1 MNSLKTSITVLLF
14 SFSLLFVM
22 ATAQEVN
29 PAPEV
34 PPPVTEKDSSNND
47 STVSNV
53 ALEAPKEEKTPEI
66 DAHPP
71 VVSGIPE
78 ESILEGGSF
87 TPIKLDQF
95 VQDEIDKPSAI
106 VWTVKG
112 NKDLKV
118 SISNR
123 VATIQTP
130 DKYWNGIENITFI
143 STHSNKTP
151 SSGTAGFQVASANN
165 PPEIKQIPNQTIAEK
180 KKFSPI
186 KLDDY
191 VSDPDHEKKQ
201 IVWETYVEPTN
212 KKQAEGDLS
221 VEIDKNRIASVLTP
235 DSYWYG
241 EAKITFTATDGEFA
255 SDKTTAIFTVTP
267 VNDPP
272 VVKKHPDQV
281 IQEKEYF
288 ESIYLDELVTDVD
301 NETSE
306 IKWTVSGGKDLKAS
320 IDKHNVA
327 TIKAPYEHWNG
338 PAETFTFTATD
349 PEGASA
355 SFNTTFTVKSINDP
369 PEFLSNIEDQSIDEK
384 KEFKAIQLD
393 KLVKDIDHSFEQ
405 LKWSVSGNK
414 DLKVEFSGKEAKVL
428 IPNPLWNGY
437 ETILF
442 KVTDPE
448 GASAESEA
456 SFTVH
461 SINDPPVFVKAIP
474 DQSIDEKKTFSTI
487 QLDEFIK
494 DPDHKN
500 QDLSFDVEVKHKGK
514 EPESGTLE
522 VEISEKRVASIKIP
536 NKLWNGSAVATFTV
550 TDPEGATVKQSV
562 NFTVKSIND
571 LPEIKKIPDQNINE
585 KESLASISLEE
596 YLSDPDHEISQL
608 KVELSGLKE
617 IKANLNNATKEV
629 SFQLPYNHWNGTE
642 TLTIKVTDPEG
653 GTASTNVK
661 LSVKSI
667 NDPPVMKDIA
677 NQTIK
682 EKGTFKPIALDQ
694 FVSDLDHTN
703 NQLKWTIEGNK
714 DLKAVIDAKKN
725 LMVSTP
731 NPYWNGA
738 ETIKLTVTDPEGAK
752 DSRSVTFTVQSVN
765 DKPEFVRAIPN
776 QNIAEKKEFQA
787 IQLDDFIKD
796 PDHKKEEL
804 KWTYKA
810 VVASDAPAVRG
821 RKPTPPQDSEL
832 KVNIDKNRVATIQIP
847 NKYWN
852 GMADITFT
860 ATDPEG
866 ASASSTMRANVR
878 SINDP
883 PVFVKPIADQSID
896 EKKDFAKFN
905 LSELLNDPDHSFA
918 QIKWTVTGNKDLKVN
933 ILKSGETTVSIPNK
947 LWNGTEKITFVATDP
962 EGASAR
968 QTVSF
973 NVKSINDP
981 PVMKDIA
988 NQTIKE
994 KGTFK
999 PIALDQFVSD
1009 LDHTN
1014 NQLKWTIEG
1023 NKDLRAV
1030 IDAKKNLMVS
1040 TPNPYWNGA
1049 ETIKLTV
1056 TDPEGAKDSR
1066 SVTFTVQSVND
1077 KPEFVRAI
1085 PNQNIDEKKE
1095 FQAIQLDDFIKDPDH
1110 KKEELKWT
1118 YKAVVASDA
1127 PAVRGRKP
1135 TPPQDSELKV
1145 QIDRNR
1151 VATIQIPNKYWNGMA
1166 DITFTATDPEG
1177 ASASSTMR
1185 ANVRSINDPP
1195 VFVKPIADQS
1205 IDEKK
1210 DFAKFNL
1217 SELLNDPD
1225 HSFAQIKWTVTGNKD
1240 LKVNILKSGET
1251 TVSTPNKLWNGT
1263 EKITFVATDPEGA
1276 SARQTVSF
1284 NVKSINDPPVMKD
1297 IANQTIKEKGSFKP
1311 IALDQFVS
1319 DLDHTNNQLKW
1330 TIEGNKDLRAVID
1343 AKKNLMVSTP
1353 NPYWNGAETIKLTV
1367 TDPEGAKDS
1376 RSVTFTVQSVNDKP
1390 EFVRAI
1396 PNQNIDEKKEFQ
1408 AIQLDDFIKDP
1419 DHKKE
1424 ELKWTYKAVVAND
1437 APAVRGRKPTPP
1449 QDSELKVNIDK
1460 NRVATIQI
1468 PNKYWN
1474 GMADITFTATDPE
1487 GASASSTMRANV
1499 RSINDPPVFVKPIA
1513 DQSIDE
1519 KKDFAKFNLS
1529 ELLNDPDHS
1538 FAQIKWTVTG
1548 NKDLKVNILKSGE
1561 TTVSTPNK
1569 LWNGT
1574 EKITFVATDPEG
1586 ASARQTVSFN
1596 VKSINDPPVMKDIAN
1611 QTIKEKGSFKPIA
1624 LDQFVSDLDHTNNQL
1639 KWTIEGNKDLR
1650 AVIDAKKN
1658 LMVSTPNPYWNGA
1671 ETIKLTVTDPEGA
1684 KDSRSV
1690 TFTVQS
1696 VNDKPEFV
1704 RAIPNQNIAEKKE
1717 FQAIQLD
1724 DFIKDPD
1731 HKKEELKWTYKAVV
1745 ASDAPAVR
1753 GRKPTPPQDSE
1764 LKVNIDKNRVATIQ
1778 IPNKYWNGMADI
1790 TFTATDPEGASAS
1803 STMRA
1808 NVRSIN
1814 DPPVF
1819 VKPIAD
1825 QSIDEKK
1832 DFAKFNLS
1840 ELLNDPDHSFAQ
1852 IKWTVTGNKDLKVI
1866 ILKRGETTVSIPNK
1880 MWNDTV
1886 YITFMDS

>member
-1 MNSLKTSITVLLF
+1 MNSLKTSITALLF

-130 DKYWNGIENITFI
+130 DKYWNGSENITFI
-143 STHSNKTP
+143 ATNSKNL
-151 SSGTAGFQVASANN
+151 SSSETVGFHVESVNN
-165 PPEIKQIPNQTIAEK
+165 PPEVKKIPNQTIAEK

-191 VSDPDHEKKQ
+191 VSDPDHEKNQ

-369 PEFLSNIEDQSIDEK
+369 PEFLSHIEDQSIDEK

-500 QDLSFDVEVKHKGK
+500 QDLSFDVEVKHKRK
-514 EPESGTLE
+514 KPESGTLE

-714 DLKAVIDAKKN
+714 DLK
-725 LMVSTP
+725 
-731 NPYWNGA
+731 
-738 ETIKLTVTDPEGAK
+738 
-752 DSRSVTFTVQSVN
+752 
-765 DKPEFVRAIPN
+765 
-776 QNIAEKKEFQA
+776 
-787 IQLDDFIKD
+787 
-796 PDHKKEEL
+796 
-804 KWTYKA
+804 
-810 VVASDAPAVRG
+810 
-821 RKPTPPQDSEL
+821 
-832 KVNIDKNRVATIQIP
+832 
-847 NKYWN
+847 
-852 GMADITFT
+852 
-860 ATDPEG
+860 
-866 ASASSTMRANVR
+866 
-878 SINDP
+878 
-883 PVFVKPIADQSID
+883 
-896 EKKDFAKFN
+896 
-905 LSELLNDPDHSFA
+905 
-918 QIKWTVTGNKDLKVN
+918 
-933 ILKSGETTVSIPNK
+933 
-947 LWNGTEKITFVATDP
+947 
-962 EGASAR
+962 
-968 QTVSF
+968 
-973 NVKSINDP
+973 
-981 PVMKDIA
+981 
-988 NQTIKE
+988 
-994 KGTFK
+994 
-999 PIALDQFVSD
+999 
-1009 LDHTN
+1009 
-1014 NQLKWTIEG
+1014 
-1023 NKDLRAV
+1023 AV

-1297 IANQTIKEKGSFKP
+1297 IANQAIKEKGSFKP

-1424 ELKWTYKAVVAND
+1424 ELKWTYKAVVASD

-1449 QDSELKVNIDK
+1449 QDSELKVQIDR

-1499 RSINDPPVFVKPIA
+1499 RSINDLPVISSTAPKGEVIREGGTFKT
-1513 DQSIDE
+1513 ID
-1519 KKDFAKFNLS
+1519 LS
-1529 ELLNDPDHS
+1529 TLASDPDHKTS
-1538 FAQIKWTVTG
+1538 LLKWTITGNKNLKVTLRKDLTAIVAVPHNQWFGTETVIFTVTDPEGGRASHRMEFVVTEVNDPPVISKIPDQKIKEKEKFSPIRLDNFVKDPDDKNSDLIWTVTG
-1548 NKDLKVNILKSGE
+1548 AKNLIPKISPNRIL
-1561 TTVSTPNK
+1561 TVETPNK
-1569 LWNGT
+1569 YYNG
-1574 EKITFVATDPEG
+1574 KPEVLNLSVKDKAG
-1586 ASARQTVSFN
+1586 AFAVTQVSFEVLSVN
-1596 VKSINDPPVMKDIAN
+1596 DAPMIKNIVSQKIREKQQFKSIQLDNFVEDP
-1611 QTIKEKGSFKPIA
+1611 
-1624 LDQFVSDLDHTNNQL
+1624 DHKKSEL
-1639 KWTIEGNKDLR
+1639 KWTAKVEKIVR
-1650 AVIDAKKN
+1650 TPAKKAP
-1658 LMVSTPNPYWNGA
+1658 VRKTPRKGAKPAPAEPDLVVEIDNNRVAHFKLPSPYFNG
-1671 ETIKLTVTDPEGA
+1671 ERKVTFTVTDPEGA
-1684 KDSRSV
+1684 KDSKSAE
-1690 TFTVQS
+1690 FIIES
-1696 VNDKPEFV
+1696 VNDLPVWKKIPAQLIKEKEKFTPINLTDFV
-1704 RAIPNQNIAEKKE
+1704 H
-1717 FQAIQLD
+1717 
-1724 DFIKDPD
+1724 DPD
-1731 HKKEELKWTYKAVV
+1731 HPTHTLKFSVQGAKQLKA
-1745 ASDAPAVR
+1745 
-1753 GRKPTPPQDSE
+1753 
-1764 LKVNIDKNRVATIQ
+1764 
-1778 IPNKYWNGMADI
+1778 
-1790 TFTATDPEGASAS
+1790 
-1803 STMRA
+1803 
-1808 NVRSIN
+1808 SIN
-1814 DPPVF
+1814 
-1819 VKPIAD
+1819 A
-1825 QSIDEKK
+1825 KK
-1832 DFAKFNLS
+1832 Q
-1840 ELLNDPDHSFAQ
+1840 LLDRKSTRLNS
-1852 IKWTVTGNKDLKVI
+1852 
-1866 ILKRGETTVSIPNK
+1866 S
-1880 MWNDTV
+1880 
-1886 YITFMDS
+1886 

>member
-1 MNSLKTSITVLLF
+1 M
-14 SFSLLFVM
+14 
-22 ATAQEVN
+22 
-29 PAPEV
+29 
-34 PPPVTEKDSSNND
+34 
-47 STVSNV
+47 
-53 ALEAPKEEKTPEI
+53 
-66 DAHPP
+66 
-71 VVSGIPE
+71 SGIPE

-130 DKYWNGIENITFI
+130 DKYWNGSENITFI
-143 STHSNKTP
+143 ATNSKNL
-151 SSGTAGFQVASANN
+151 SSSETVGFHVESVNN
-165 PPEIKQIPNQTIAEK
+165 PPEVKKIPNQTIAEK

-191 VSDPDHEKKQ
+191 VSDPDHEKNQ

-369 PEFLSNIEDQSIDEK
+369 PEFLSHIEDQSIDEK

-487 QLDEFIK
+487 QLDEFVK

-776 QNIAEKKEFQA
+776 QNI
-787 IQLDDFIKD
+787 
-796 PDHKKEEL
+796 
-804 KWTYKA
+804 
-810 VVASDAPAVRG
+810 
-821 RKPTPPQDSEL
+821 
-832 KVNIDKNRVATIQIP
+832 
-847 NKYWN
+847 
-852 GMADITFT
+852 
-860 ATDPEG
+860 
-866 ASASSTMRANVR
+866 
-878 SINDP
+878 
-883 PVFVKPIADQSID
+883 
-896 EKKDFAKFN
+896 
-905 LSELLNDPDHSFA
+905 
-918 QIKWTVTGNKDLKVN
+918 
-933 ILKSGETTVSIPNK
+933 
-947 LWNGTEKITFVATDP
+947 
-962 EGASAR
+962 
-968 QTVSF
+968 
-973 NVKSINDP
+973 
-981 PVMKDIA
+981 
-988 NQTIKE
+988 
-994 KGTFK
+994 
-999 PIALDQFVSD
+999 
-1009 LDHTN
+1009 
-1014 NQLKWTIEG
+1014 
-1023 NKDLRAV
+1023 
-1030 IDAKKNLMVS
+1030 
-1040 TPNPYWNGA
+1040 
-1049 ETIKLTV
+1049 
-1056 TDPEGAKDSR
+1056 
-1066 SVTFTVQSVND
+1066 
-1077 KPEFVRAI
+1077 
-1085 PNQNIDEKKE
+1085 DEKKE

-1185 ANVRSINDPP
+1185 ANVRSINDLP
-1195 VFVKPIADQS
+1195 VISSTAPKGEVIREGGTFKT
-1205 IDEKK
+1205 ID
-1210 DFAKFNL
+1210 L
-1217 SELLNDPD
+1217 STLASDPD
-1225 HSFAQIKWTVTGNKD
+1225 HKTSLLKWTITGNKNLKVTLRKDLTAIVAVPHNQWFGTETVIFTVTDPEGGRASHRMEFVVTEVNDPPVISKIPDQKIKEKEKFSPIRLDNFVKDPDDKSSDLIWTVTGAKNLIPKISP
-1240 LKVNILKSGET
+1240 NRIL
-1251 TVSTPNKLWNGT
+1251 TVETPNKYYNG
-1263 EKITFVATDPEGA
+1263 KPEVLNLSVKDKAGA
-1276 SARQTVSF
+1276 FAVTQVSF
-1284 NVKSINDPPVMKD
+1284 EVLSVNDAPMIKNIVSQKIREKQQFKSIQLDNFVEDP
-1297 IANQTIKEKGSFKP
+1297 
-1311 IALDQFVS
+1311 
-1319 DLDHTNNQLKW
+1319 DHKKSELKW
-1330 TIEGNKDLRAVID
+1330 TAKVEKIVRTP
-1343 AKKNLMVSTP
+1343 AKKAPVRKTP
-1353 NPYWNGAETIKLTV
+1353 RKGAKPAPAEPDLVVEIDNNRVAHFKLPSPYFNGERKVTFTV

-1376 RSVTFTVQSVNDKP
+1376 KSAEFIIESVNDLPVWKKIPAQLIKEKEKFTPINLTDFVHDPDHPTHTLKFSVQGAKQLKASINAKKQLLVSTPNLYWNGEEKLNLIVEDPEGGRATQQITFTVTPVNDPPVIKGLVGQKIKEKEKFSILDLTKLATDPDNRPNELSWSVSGNKDLKVDIKAGRAAISTPNKYWYGKETITFTVKDPAGASASAKATFEVTPVNDPPKLQSVSL
-1390 EFVRAI
+1390 
-1396 PNQNIDEKKEFQ
+1396 QTIDEKKSFAPIDFSKLVRDPDNKIEELSWTIDNGLPPGKDKRGRATR
-1408 AIQLDDFIKDP
+1408 AIAPTVKHQLIFNISDKGVLTAKTPNVYWNGSDSVIVNVFDPSGEKASTKVNFIVKSINDAPVVKMIESQEVPQGKLFKPIKLDNYVTDP
-1419 DHKKE
+1419 DHKKH
-1424 ELKWTYKAVVAND
+1424 ELKWTVTGGRNLMVQVTPGREAIIKAKNPNWSGEETLVFTARDPEGATDKSVTRFIVKHVNA
-1437 APAVRGRKPTPP
+1437 APIIKNLPNYTIKEDENKGVLAVIRLNQIARDRDHSFN
-1449 QDSELKVNIDK
+1449 QLKWTFKGNKFLTVKHDPVRNT
-1460 NRVATIQI
+1460 VTIAQ
-1468 PNKYWN
+1468 PYEHWN
-1474 GMADITFTATDPE
+1474 GAAEIITFTVTDPE
-1487 GASASSTMRANV
+1487 GASASTKAKFTV
-1499 RSINDPPVFVKPIA
+1499 IPVNDPPVAKAQVYQTKEGEKLIVDAANGLMSGASDPDNEKPVAVTLVRKPQNGTVNINASNGAFVYIPNKGFYG
-1513 DQSIDE
+1513 IDE
-1519 KKDFAKFNLS
+1519 FTFKLRDKGGLFSK
-1529 ELLNDPDHS
+1529 P
-1538 FAQIKWTVTG
+1538 
-1548 NKDLKVNILKSGE
+1548 E
-1561 TTVSTPNK
+1561 TAEIN
-1569 LWNGT
+1569 
-1574 EKITFVATDPEG
+1574 
-1586 ASARQTVSFN
+1586 VSFK
-1596 VKSINDPPVMKDIAN
+1596 V
-1611 QTIKEKGSFKPIA
+1611 
-1624 LDQFVSDLDHTNNQL
+1624 
-1639 KWTIEGNKDLR
+1639 KDLR
-1650 AVIDAKKN
+1650 NKPAPQKASPAPASGPAKIEPKKAAPKKAAPKKRRKKN
-1658 LMVSTPNPYWNGA
+1658 N
-1671 ETIKLTVTDPEGA
+1671 
-1684 KDSRSV
+1684 
-1690 TFTVQS
+1690 
-1696 VNDKPEFV
+1696 
-1704 RAIPNQNIAEKKE
+1704 
-1717 FQAIQLD
+1717 
-1724 DFIKDPD
+1724 
-1731 HKKEELKWTYKAVV
+1731 
-1745 ASDAPAVR
+1745 
-1753 GRKPTPPQDSE
+1753 
-1764 LKVNIDKNRVATIQ
+1764 
-1778 IPNKYWNGMADI
+1778 
-1790 TFTATDPEGASAS
+1790 
-1803 STMRA
+1803 
-1808 NVRSIN
+1808 
-1814 DPPVF
+1814 
-1819 VKPIAD
+1819 
-1825 QSIDEKK
+1825 
-1832 DFAKFNLS
+1832 
-1840 ELLNDPDHSFAQ
+1840 
-1852 IKWTVTGNKDLKVI
+1852 
-1866 ILKRGETTVSIPNK
+1866 
-1880 MWNDTV
+1880 
-1886 YITFMDS
+1886 